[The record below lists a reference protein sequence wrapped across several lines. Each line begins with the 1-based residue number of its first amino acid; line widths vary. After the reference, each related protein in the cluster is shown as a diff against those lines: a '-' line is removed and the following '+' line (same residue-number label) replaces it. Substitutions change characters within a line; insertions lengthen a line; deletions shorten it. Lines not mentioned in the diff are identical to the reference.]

1 MGVSA
6 PLFPNATLKIA
17 AIDIGSNA
25 ARLQISTVLHVDDV
39 VSFKKVEYVRFP
51 LRLGHDVFNF
61 GEITPES
68 EVRTAKLMQVYKLL
82 MELHEVEDY
91 MACATSAMR
100 EATNGHKVATR
111 IKESTGIDIT
121 IIDGQK
127 EAELI
132 NNVVVQA
139 LDERQFLHIDVGGGS
154 TELNLYLNR
163 KKVNSKSF
171 KIGSVRLLEGKET
184 KGAWTK
190 MKEWVEENVQKSQEM
205 VAVGTGGNINKIF
218 NLVSKVSDTTTLAE
232 IERMRNY
239 ISEYSLEDRINK
251 LRLNADRADVI
262 VPAADIYISVMKWA
276 GADTIIVP
284 DLGLKDGIIQLV
296 YERWIKKQQKKK

>member
-1 MGVSA
+1 MK
-6 PLFPNATLKIA
+6 LA

-25 ARLQISTVLHVDDV
+25 ARLQISTVLHNDNV
-39 VSFKKVEYVRFP
+39 VSFKRVEYVRFP

-61 GEITPES
+61 GELTPES
-68 EVRTAKLMQVYKLL
+68 EARTAKLMQVYKLL

-100 EATNGHKVATR
+100 EASNGHEVAKR
-111 IKESTGIDIT
+111 IEASTGIKIN
-121 IIDGQK
+121 IIDGSK

-154 TELNLYLNR
+154 TELNLYENR
-163 KKVNSKSF
+163 QKINSKSF

-184 KGAWTK
+184 KGAWRK
-190 MKEWVEENVQKSQEM
+190 IEDWVEDNIDSTKEII
-205 VAVGTGGNINKIF
+205 AVGTGGNISKLF
-218 NLVSKVSDTTTLAE
+218 NLASKTSELETTLSE
-232 IERMRNY
+232 IERIRDY
-239 ISEYSLEDRINK
+239 IAGFDQEDRINK

-262 VPAADIYISVMKWA
+262 VPAAGIYISVMRWA
-276 GADTIIVP
+276 GADKIIVP

-296 YERWIKKQQKKK
+296 YAQLGKKKHVL